1 MIRFEQDKNLIKIEH
16 VNHGFFGR
24 LGEGKS
30 EGDSQGER
38 EDFNCSY
45 VISKD
50 PIQVK
55 SNRSLAANMIGGDNI
70 KIAAL
75 SQIHSNKTIII
86 DELSDLDILPKVD
99 GMVSATKDIAL
110 AILTAD
116 CAPVLF
122 ADKIK
127 PIIGAAH
134 AGWEGALGGIIENTI
149 LAMEKLGANR
159 GNIIASIGP
168 TISGDAYEIGS
179 SQAKKLI
186 LINPNAKDFIFAPKG
201 KEREHF
207 NLPAFVQNELKNSA
221 ITDINNLNICTYSRP
236 EEYFSHR
243 YFTHHK
249 GNQGRQISI
258 ISL

>member
-1 MIRFEQDKNLIKIEH
+1 MHQFEQDKNLLKIRH

-24 LGEGKS
+24 VGKGARGGES
-30 EGDSQGER
+30 

-45 VISKD
+45 VFSKH
-50 PIQVK
+50 PQQVK
-55 SNRSLAANMIGGDNI
+55 SNRSLAANIIGGDDI

-75 SQIHSNKTIII
+75 SQVHSNKITVI
-86 DELSDLDILPKVD
+86 DELSDLDILPKAD

-122 ADKIK
+122 ADRTK

-134 AGWEGALGGIIENTI
+134 AGWEGALGGIIENTV

-159 GNIIASIGP
+159 ENIIASIGP
-168 TISGDAYEIGS
+168 TISGNIYEIGS

-186 LINPNAKDFIFAPKG
+186 LTNPNAKDFIFVPKG

-207 NLPAFVQNELKNSA
+207 NLPTFVQNELKNSA
-221 ITDINNLNICTYSRP
+221 IIDINNLNICTYSEP
-236 EEYFSHR
+236 EKYFSHR